1 MAQCTFSWHSCKLC
15 LSYSSHFHF
24 VLFQHRA
31 FFLSFAAEHN
41 LYVTL
46 DMMESRRVDSSHV
59 VHKQLCNL
67 SNFAFCFF
75 SSSHSWMPSFEGCAI
90 EKKVERLRTLVNV
103 RECLCTT
110 GRMNIL
116 VHIQYPLNEN
126 EKLFIV
132 SSASRYSNILFK
144 VVFFCSL
151 SCSSFDYKLSW
162 CCCLQLYSE
171 GIPKEEKIKIS
182 FWMQL
187 LFPCFSYF
195 VFLLLLLLMRLMILL
210 FADDANGMKHRR
222 ECKIQKGK
230 LKIVHS
236 TF

>member
-31 FFLSFAAEHN
+31 FFPFAAEHN

-67 SNFAFCFF
+67 SNFLFFFLFSFVNAFFWRMCDWKESGKIEDVSKCTRMFVYGRQDGYP
-75 SSSHSWMPSFEGCAI
+75 SSHPISSKW
-90 EKKVERLRTLVNV
+90 ERSVYVYL
-103 RECLCTT
+103 
-110 GRMNIL
+110 
-116 VHIQYPLNEN
+116 
-126 EKLFIV
+126 IV
-132 SSASRYSNILFK
+132 CRYSNILFK
-144 VVFFCSL
+144 VVSLSLSLSL

-171 GIPKEEKIKIS
+171 CIPKEEKIKIS

-222 ECKIQKGK
+222 EWKIKKGK